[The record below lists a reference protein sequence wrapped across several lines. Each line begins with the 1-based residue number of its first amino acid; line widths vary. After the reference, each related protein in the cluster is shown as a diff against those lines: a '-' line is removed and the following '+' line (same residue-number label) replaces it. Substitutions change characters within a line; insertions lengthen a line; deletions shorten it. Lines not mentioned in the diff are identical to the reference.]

1 MATTTATLTV
11 SSSDLTSNA
20 LTLSVTNTLYK
31 AGTTIGLD
39 QTTGINKKVYAA
51 AQTNTTLISAGD
63 FDDNTANAVFIK
75 NTGSSTTDYF
85 TVTIASGNSVI
96 GRLYGGDFLWI
107 PYEGEEDLDITS
119 TGTNMELEYMV
130 IYQSA

>member
-51 AQTNTTLISAGD
+51 AQTNETLINAAS
-63 FDDNTANAVFIK
+63 FEDDTHNAVFIK

-85 TVTIASGNSVI
+85 TLTLGGSNIVI
-96 GRLYGGDFLWI
+96 GRLYGGDFAFL
-107 PYEGEEDLDITS
+107 PYEGEQDIDITS

-130 IYQSA
+130 IYQAA

>member
-1 MATTTATLTV
+1 M
-11 SSSDLTSNA
+11 
-20 LTLSVTNTLYK
+20 
-31 AGTTIGLD
+31 
-39 QTTGINKKVYAA
+39 
-51 AQTNTTLISAGD
+51 
-63 FDDNTANAVFIK
+63 FIK

>member
-130 IYQSA
+130 IYQAA

>member
-51 AQTNTTLISAGD
+51 AQTNATLISAGD

-107 PYEGEEDLDITS
+107 PYEGEEDLDINS

>member
-51 AQTNTTLISAGD
+51 AQTNATLISAGD

-107 PYEGEEDLDITS
+107 PYEGEEDLDINS

-130 IYQSA
+130 IYQAA

>member
-51 AQTNTTLISAGD
+51 SQTNATLISAGD

>member
-20 LTLSVTNTLYK
+20 LSLSVTNTLYK

-51 AQTNTTLISAGD
+51 AQTNATLISAGD

-107 PYEGEEDLDITS
+107 PYEGEEDLDINS

>member
-51 AQTNTTLISAGD
+51 AQTNATLISAGD

>member
-20 LTLSVTNTLYK
+20 LSLSVTNTLYK

-51 AQTNTTLISAGD
+51 AQTNATLISAGD

-75 NTGSSTTDYF
+75 
-85 TVTIASGNSVI
+85 IQ
-96 GRLYGGDFLWI
+96 
-107 PYEGEEDLDITS
+107 DLQQQIT
-119 TGTNMELEYMV
+119 LL
-130 IYQSA
+130 